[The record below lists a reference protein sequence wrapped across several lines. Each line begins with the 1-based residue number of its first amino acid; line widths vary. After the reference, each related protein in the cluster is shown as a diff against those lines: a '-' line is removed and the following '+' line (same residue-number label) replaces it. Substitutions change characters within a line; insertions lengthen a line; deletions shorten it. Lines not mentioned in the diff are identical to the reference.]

1 MSDERRQPDDHASG
15 DPLDRLL
22 AEARWP
28 EPSPEAITRLEAEWD
43 RLNPAPLR
51 GPKLWR
57 PAAAA
62 AVLLLAIAAA
72 SLLLRK
78 SPQPIT
84 KAPTPPETR
93 VTTSSQPAPIIAS
106 RAPSLWEQAAMLH
119 GSTITTTAAS
129 IDRVQ
134 PAIDQAIVS
143 LTTTPRADL
152 QTVAT
157 RLLQTG
163 PRSAIEQH
171 LLDDLPRRSGVEAVA
186 AIRLLGTVGSR
197 SAVPALLDLY
207 AVADNRPAVAASI
220 AELLSPAELA
230 ALIKDEPLADRQRHL
245 LGLLAIHPH
254 PQALSSYLAFVA
266 SPATS
271 ETALAALDDL
281 PHAPVDALFA
291 HLDAPRM
298 DRRLAAARALGRI
311 NGPAVSERLATM
323 VERGLHRR
331 EALAALLSSNGP
343 EAARALSSFQ
353 RMPSLVSV
361 IRSIEL
367 QLRNPF

>member
-1 MSDERRQPDDHASG
+1 MSDERRQPDDHTGG

-28 EPSPEAITRLEAEWD
+28 EPSPDAITRLEAAWD

-51 GPKLWR
+51 RPKVWW

-62 AVLLLAIAAA
+62 AVVLLAIAAA

-78 SPQPIT
+78 SPQQIT
-84 KAPTPPETR
+84 KAPTPPEPRITMQP
-93 VTTSSQPAPIIAS
+93 QPAPIIAS

-119 GSTITTTAAS
+119 GSTITTAAAS

-134 PAIDQAIVS
+134 PAVDQAIVS
-143 LTTTPRADL
+143 LSTTPRADVL
-152 QTVAT
+152 AVAA

-171 LLDDLPRRSGVEAVA
+171 LLDDLPRRTGVEAVA
-186 AIRLLGTVGSR
+186 AIRLLGAVGSR
-197 SAVPALLDLY
+197 SALPALLDLY
-207 AVADNRPAVAASI
+207 ADTDKRAAVAASI
-220 AELLSPAELA
+220 ADLLSPMELA
-230 ALIKDEPLADRQRHL
+230 ALAKDEAVIDRQRNL
-245 LGLLAIHPH
+245 LGLLATHPH

-266 SPATS
+266 TPATS
-271 ETALAALDDL
+271 DTALAALDNLRD
-281 PHAPVDALFA
+281 APVDALFA
-291 HLDAPRM
+291 YLDAPRM

-323 VERGLHRR
+323 VERGFHRR

-343 EAARALSSFQ
+343 EAARVLSSFQ

>member
-1 MSDERRQPDDHASG
+1 MSDERRQPDDHTDG

-28 EPSPEAITRLEAEWD
+28 EPSPDAITRLEHAWD
-43 RLNPAPLR
+43 RTKPARLR
-51 GPKLWR
+51 RPKLWW
-57 PAAAA
+57 PAAA
-62 AVLLLAIAAA
+62 AVLLVAIAAA

-78 SPQPIT
+78 SPQQIT
-84 KAPTPPETR
+84 KAPTPPETLA
-93 VTTSSQPAPIIAS
+93 TPPQPTPIIAS
-106 RAPSLWEQAAMLH
+106 RAPSLWEQAAMLD
-119 GSTITTTAAS
+119 GSTGPAATL

-134 PAIDQAIVS
+134 PAIDQAIGS

-152 QTVAT
+152 QAVAT

-163 PRSAIEQH
+163 PRGAVEQH
-171 LLDDLPRRSGVEAVA
+171 LIDDLPRRTGVEAIA
-186 AIRLLGTVGSR
+186 AIRLLGAVGSR
-197 SAVPALLDLY
+197 SSVPALLDLY
-207 AVADNRPAVAASI
+207 PDADKRPAVAASI
-220 AELLSPAELA
+220 ADLLSPAELA
-230 ALIKDEPLADRQRHL
+230 TLVKDETVVDRQRNL
-245 LGLLAIHPH
+245 LGLLAVHPH

-271 ETALAALDDL
+271 HTALAALDDL
-281 PHAPVDALFA
+281 PEAPVDALFA
-291 HLDAPRM
+291 HLEAPRM
-298 DRRLAAARALGRI
+298 DRRLAAARALGRV
-311 NGPAVSERLATM
+311 NGPAVSERLALM
-323 VERGLHRR
+323 VQRGVHRR

-343 EAARALSSFQ
+343 EAASALSSFQ